1 MQPDAARGASP
12 PPFSEG
18 RLRVILT
25 VLALTEINS
34 AFEVGMVYGVI
45 GSLVREFGA
54 SSAGWVVSSF
64 LLSGAISAALGSRLG
79 DIFGRRRV
87 VMIMLAL
94 AALGSVINALSTNLT
109 GLIVGRSIQGVA
121 AALLPLCI
129 GLTRE
134 YFPAARVP
142 RTIGWLA
149 AIASFSAMLGIMF
162 GGFMADQVGWRST
175 FWIAAGHAL
184 LSLALVALLL
194 PRSRAFGLKGRF
206 DWLGGILFAP
216 AVAALLLSLE
226 FLKQAGPGDPAF
238 LALLAAGAVLLVV
251 WVRLELRHPEPMLDV
266 RALGSRQLGLT
277 MLLMGLFGIG
287 SAQLMLILLLLA
299 QQPVWTGIGV
309 GLTATVAAWLKIP
322 SGLVG
327 LFGSPW
333 SGHLAARSGARSAAV
348 TGSIVILLGWITF
361 ATFHDSVV
369 QLVLCSA
376 LCTLGGSIVYA
387 AIPNLVVEVAPP
399 ERTAELN
406 GMSHVFRT
414 VGTAIGTQLVTLL
427 LATSS
432 AIAPD
437 GTVSKHPTP
446 EAFMLAFGAV
456 IAATALS
463 VAVALALPRRSR
475 RQPAGGLA
483 PAEAVHKPG

>member
-1 MQPDAARGASP
+1 MPADIAKADPTQ
-12 PPFSEG
+12 PFSEG
-18 RLRVILT
+18 RLRIILA

-54 SSAGWVVSSF
+54 SSAGWIVSSF
-64 LLSGAISAALGSRLG
+64 LLTGAISAALGSRLG

-87 VMIMLAL
+87 VMIMLVL
-94 AALGSVINALSTNLT
+94 AAVGSVINALSTNLT
-109 GLIVGRSIQGVA
+109 GLIIGRSIQGVA

-134 YFPAARVP
+134 YFPAAQVP
-142 RTIGWLA
+142 KAIGWLA

-175 FWIAAGHAL
+175 FWIAAGHAMV
-184 LSLALVALLL
+184 SLALVALVL

-216 AVAALLLSLE
+216 AVAALLLSVE
-226 FLKQAGPGDPAF
+226 FLKKGGPGDPTF
-238 LALLAAGAVLLVV
+238 LALLAAGTVLLVV
-251 WVRLELRHPEPMLDV
+251 WVRIELRHPDPMLDV

-287 SAQLMLILLLLA
+287 TSQLMLILLLIA
-299 QQPVWTGIGV
+299 QQPVWTGIGL

-322 SGLVG
+322 SGLIG

-333 SGHLAARSGARSAAV
+333 SGHLAARSGARAAAV
-348 TGSIVILLGWITF
+348 VGSVVILLGWLTF
-361 ATFHDSVV
+361 ATFHDSVI

-414 VGTAIGTQLVTLL
+414 VGTAIGTQMVTLL
-427 LATSS
+427 LATSV

-437 GTVSKHPTP
+437 GSVSKSPTP

-456 IAATALS
+456 VAATAIG
-463 VAVALALPRRSR
+463 VIVALTLPRRSR
-475 RQPAGGLA
+475 RQPITGLA
-483 PAEAVHKPG
+483 PATTPE